1 MGPGPGAVCSISL
14 NTALTAEQ
22 RARYQDPDVIRE
34 ILARSRTIAMV
45 GLSADRQKAS
55 FFVASYLRYEG
66 YRIIPVNPRGG
77 EILGERVYPDLR
89 SIPDPVD
96 LVDVFRPA
104 SECMAIVEQAIAV
117 GAKAV
122 WTQLRIIDF
131 EAAEKALA
139 AGLKVVM
146 DKCVKMEHGR
156 YGGSLH
162 WAGMNTEI
170 ISARKPRRITAL

>member
-1 MGPGPGAVCSISL
+1 MGSGSSTVCSINL
-14 NTALTAEQ
+14 NTVLTPEQQAL
-22 RARYQDPDVIRE
+22 YQDSGCIRD
-34 ILARSRTIAMV
+34 ILARARNIAIV

-55 FFVASYLRYEG
+55 YFVATYLKREG

-77 EILGERVYPDLR
+77 TILGETVYPDLK
-89 SIPDPVD
+89 SIPEKID

-104 SECMAIVEQAIAV
+104 TELPYIVEQAIAI
-117 GAKAV
+117 GAKAI

-131 EAAEKALA
+131 EAAEAARA
-139 AGLKVVM
+139 AGLSVVM

-156 YGGSLH
+156 FNGSLH

-170 ISARKPRRITAL
+170 ITARRANHSMPG

>member
-1 MGPGPGAVCSISL
+1 MGSGSSTVCSINL
-14 NTALTAEQ
+14 NTVLTPEQQAL
-22 RARYQDPDVIRE
+22 YQDSGCIRD
-34 ILARSRTIAMV
+34 ILARARNIAIV

-55 FFVASYLRYEG
+55 YFVATYLKREG

-77 EILGERVYPDLR
+77 TILGETVYPDLK
-89 SIPDPVD
+89 SIPEKVD

-104 SECMAIVEQAIAV
+104 SELPDIVEQAIAI
-117 GAKAV
+117 GAKAI

-131 EAAEKALA
+131 GAAEAARA
-139 AGLKVVM
+139 AGLSVVM

-156 YGGSLH
+156 FNGSLH

-170 ISARKPRRITAL
+170 ISARRAEH